1 LENKGNKGVK
11 EHPVKLIKIMKNL
24 EHVNRLIG
32 HLKSKTQTLD
42 YMLSRQEPVSEFR
55 KVLEDINT
63 KLDDIEFEI
72 NK

>member
-1 LENKGNKGVK
+1 
-11 EHPVKLIKIMKNL
+11 MKNL